1 MFKQSYMKTIEIS
14 VKRRNELGKKSTR
27 KLRAEGNV
35 PCVMYGGE
43 ETIHFYAHE
52 NSFKDL
58 IYTHHVH
65 MINFNIDGKPHKAI
79 LHEIQFHPV
88 TDKILHIDFIEVF
101 DSKTA
106 IVEIP
111 IELTGNSVGIKNGGK
126 LRQRR
131 RLLKVKGLIVD
142 MPDVLEIDI
151 TDLDI
156 GHSFKVRD
164 IHLSDLELLDPPQA
178 MVVGVVSSRIAAKG
192 MTIEEPVKAEEVE
205 AEGEGEGEGE
215 AGAEAGA
222 EAGTEAGAEAAHDGS
237 KKEKKS

>member
-1 MFKQSYMKTIEIS
+1 MKTLEIN
-14 VKRRNELGKKSTR
+14 VTRRNELGKKSTR

-65 MINFNIDGKPHKAI
+65 MINFSIDGKPHKAI
-79 LHEIQFHPV
+79 LQEIQFHPV

-101 DSKTA
+101 DNKIA

-111 IELTGNSVGIKNGGK
+111 IELAGISIGIKNGGK

-131 RLLKVKGLIVD
+131 RLLKVKGLIAD

-156 GHSFKVRD
+156 GSSLKVRD
-164 IHLSDLELLDPPQA
+164 IQFSDLEMLDPPQA

-192 MTIEEPVKAEEVE
+192 MTIEEPIKEEEVEAE
-205 AEGEGEGEGE
+205 AEGEGEGEE
-215 AGAEAGA
+215 GAEAGA
-222 EAGTEAGAEAAHDGS
+222 EAGSEAASEAS
-237 KKEKKS
+237 KTEQKS

>member
-1 MFKQSYMKTIEIS
+1 MKTLEII

-43 ETIHFYAHE
+43 ETIHFYAHD

-65 MINFNIDGKPHKAI
+65 MINFSIDGKPHKAI
-79 LHEIQFHPV
+79 LQEIQFHPV

-101 DSKTA
+101 DNKTA

-111 IELTGNSVGIKNGGK
+111 IALSGNSVGIKNGGK

-131 RLLKVKGLIVD
+131 RLLKVKGLISD
-142 MPDVLEIDI
+142 MPDVLDVDI
-151 TDLDI
+151 TDLNI
-156 GHSFKVRD
+156 GESFKVRD
-164 IHLSDLELLDPPQA
+164 IQFDNLEMLDPPQA

-192 MTIEEPVKAEEVE
+192 MIIEEPVKEVEVE
-205 AEGEGEGEGE
+205 AEGEAKAEGE
-215 AGAEAGA
+215 ARAEG
-222 EAGTEAGAEAAHDGS
+222 ETEASRPE
-237 KKEKKS
+237 KES

>member
-1 MFKQSYMKTIEIS
+1 MKTLEIN
-14 VKRRNELGKKSTR
+14 VTKRNELGKKSTR
-27 KLRAEGNV
+27 KLRAEDNV

-65 MINFNIDGKPHKAI
+65 MINFSIDGKPHKAI
-79 LHEIQFHPV
+79 LQEIQFHPV

-101 DSKTA
+101 DNKIA

-111 IELTGNSVGIKNGGK
+111 IELAGISIGIKNGGK

-131 RLLKVKGLIVD
+131 RLLKVKGLIAD

-156 GHSFKVRD
+156 GSSLKVRD
-164 IHLSDLELLDPPQA
+164 IQFSDLEMLDPPQA

-192 MTIEEPVKAEEVE
+192 MTIEEPIKEEEVE
-205 AEGEGEGEGE
+205 AEGEGEGEE
-215 AGAEAGA
+215 GAEAGA
-222 EAGTEAGAEAAHDGS
+222 EAGSEASSEAS
-237 KKEKKS
+237 KTEKKS